1 MIVLINMVKILMMS
15 EKMATWDLL
24 KIKAFWNKDYGV
36 ITFVYDVSN
45 NILSRESNYIVDMVM
60 WPKLGNYDISMREVM
75 ATFLRGGLGSSS
87 II

>member
-45 NILSRESNYIVDMVM
+45 NILSRESNYIVDMVT
-60 WPKLGNYDISMREVM
+60 WPKFGNYDISMREVM